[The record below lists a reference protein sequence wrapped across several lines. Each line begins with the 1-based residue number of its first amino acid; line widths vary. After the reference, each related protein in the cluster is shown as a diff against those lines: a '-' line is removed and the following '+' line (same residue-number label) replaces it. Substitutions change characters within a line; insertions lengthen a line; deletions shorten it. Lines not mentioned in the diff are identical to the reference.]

1 MSSDEGPEEGRE
13 REAAAGDAW
22 QALYRLVFEREGQ
35 QRFHEACD
43 AAGLAPG
50 GLKTLLQL
58 APDQPIPMRDLA
70 EYFRCDPSYV
80 TSLVDGL
87 EAAGWPSAGRTPPI
101 VGSRWWRSRTAGV
114 DAQAQARKIL
124 GQPPTSFSALEHVRA
139 PPAPGASGQAGQ
151 RTPSRHPQAER
162 RRSGRSS
169 RCRET
174 PTVAPDD
181 RGGPGV

>member
-1 MSSDEGPEEGRE
+1 MSSDEGPEQGKE

-43 AAGLAPG
+43 ATGLAPG
-50 GLKTLLQL
+50 GLKTLLRL

-87 EAAGWPSAGRTPPI
+87 EAAGLAERRSHATDRR
-101 VGSRWWRSRTAGV
+101 VKMVALSRSGV
-114 DAQAQARKIL
+114 DAQAHARKIL
-124 GQPPTSFSALEHVRA
+124 GEPPTSFSLLTTPELLRLRSLLAKLDRPERS
-139 PPAPGASGQAGQ
+139 PA
-151 RTPSRHPQAER
+151 
-162 RRSGRSS
+162 
-169 RCRET
+169 
-174 PTVAPDD
+174 D
-181 RGGPGV
+181 